1 MVEKLTRSLQ
11 ESIIT
16 LLAVDNEE
24 GKIAAGVVNSKQ
36 FDEAYRDIVDRIL
49 AYRKKHGKAP
59 GKVHLDDLVD
69 DIIGD
74 ERNKKHKTYIRIL
87 DGIISNA
94 DSLNTKYVLSRVQDF
109 NRRQELKGALLEAS
123 ALYESSVTKEDF
135 VENIEAILNKALK
148 PKVDMLERGVYL
160 GDRKRALGFLET
172 TKADYLTGIQALDD
186 RNFGPT
192 RGTLMMFMAP
202 KGGGKSWFCV
212 HIGKMCLM
220 QNAKVLHVSLE
231 MSEDRVIQRY
241 QQSFH
246 GIGKR
251 YGERYKITQVEFGDG
266 DKIDRFRLRRR
277 KIKKGLDTGSKIR
290 SYLKDKMKTWG
301 SRMDRLHIKGFASRS
316 LTVPKLEAYLDS
328 LEIHDNFI
336 PDVLILD
343 YPDEMKIPM
352 KDYRLSLGATI
363 SDIRGLCYRRHI
375 CGVAPTQT
383 NRTGWDASTIK
394 GKMVGEDASKFMI
407 ADMVAIQ
414 NKSPFEKQM
423 GLCRLY
429 VEKNRDDEDDFTV
442 ILTQNLRTGQYVL
455 DSFRM
460 APKSNYLD
468 LIKPAPD
475 EEEEEEEDGD
485 A

>member
-1 MVEKLTRSLQ
+1 MLEKLTRSLQ
-11 ESIIT
+11 ESILT
-16 LLAVDNEE
+16 LIAVDNED
-24 GKIAAGVVNSKQ
+24 GKIASGLVTSKM
-36 FDEAYRDIVDRIL
+36 FDEAYRDIAERIL
-49 AYRKKHGKAP
+49 AYRKKHDRAP
-59 GKVHLDDLVD
+59 GKAHLDDLVD

-74 ERNKKHKTYIRIL
+74 EENKKHKQYVRIL
-87 DGIISNA
+87 DGIITNA
-94 DSLNTKYVLSRVQDF
+94 NSLNTKYVLSRIQDF
-109 NRRQELKGALLEAS
+109 SRRQTLKAAILEAG
-123 ALYESSVTKEDF
+123 ALYESSATKEDL
-135 VENIEAILNKALK
+135 VEQIETILRRATK
-148 PKVDMLERGVYL
+148 PQADLLERGVYL

-172 TKADYLTGIQALDD
+172 THADYLTGIPALDE

-202 KGGGKSWFCV
+202 IHAGKSWFCI

-251 YGERYKITQVEFGDG
+251 YGERYKVTQVEFGDG
-266 DKIDRFRLRRR
+266 DQIERFRFRRR
-277 KIKKGLDTGSKIR
+277 RIKKGLDTGNKIR
-290 SYLKDKMKTWG
+290 NYLKEKMKTWG

-316 LTVPKLEAYLDS
+316 LTIPKLEAYLDS

-336 PDVLILD
+336 PDVVILD

-352 KDYRLSLGATI
+352 KDYRLALGATI
-363 SDIRGLCYRRHI
+363 SDFRGMCYRRHI

-383 NRTGWDASTIK
+383 NRKGWDSSMIT

-407 ADMVAIQ
+407 ADMVIIQ
-414 NKSPFEKQM
+414 NKSPFEKQL
-423 GLCRLY
+423 GLARLW
-429 VEKNRDDEDDFTV
+429 VEKNRDDEDGYAV
-442 ILTQNLRTGQYVL
+442 IITQNLRTGQYVL

-460 APKSNYLD
+460 APKSNYMD
-468 LIKPAPD
+468 LIKPEVD
-475 EEEEEEEDGD
+475 KEEEEDED
-485 A
+485 AEE